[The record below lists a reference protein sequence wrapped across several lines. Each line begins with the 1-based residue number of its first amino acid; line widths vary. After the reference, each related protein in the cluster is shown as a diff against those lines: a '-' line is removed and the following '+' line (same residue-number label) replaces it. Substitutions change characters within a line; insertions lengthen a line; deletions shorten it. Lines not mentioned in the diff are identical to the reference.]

1 MPYNAPNGQYILPA
15 QTIVKGILRD
25 IDKGEQHKIS
35 IEELR
40 ILYCALVSA
49 KCENAMKF
57 SKLIGRHG
65 LHTQRLRIN
74 TIITRGFQIQWN
86 IEDNSIEDLRE
97 RYLTNVDYAFAPD
110 KLTNVVAIKE
120 L

>member
-1 MPYNAPNGQYILPA
+1 
-15 QTIVKGILRD
+15 
-25 IDKGEQHKIS
+25 
-35 IEELR
+35 
-40 ILYCALVSA
+40 
-49 KCENAMKF
+49 MKF
-57 SKLIGRHG
+57 AKLIGRHG
-65 LHTQRLRIN
+65 LHTSRLRIGGLV
-74 TIITRGFQIQWN
+74 RKGFKVQWN